1 MALRTDR
8 EKTAHLLR
16 RFGLGAS
23 EAELDYYGKD
33 GYVKAVDLLL
43 SPPADDGFD
52 IDPSDIRSDLGK
64 RLDLQTLTYWWA
76 ARLMATKAPLRER
89 MTLFWHD
96 HFATSADKV
105 KNPQMMLA
113 QNEILRKKG
122 LGKFRDLLGDVSKD
136 PAMLFWLDNQENVK
150 GKPNENFAREVMELF
165 TLGVGNYSETDVREA
180 ARAFTGWT
188 VRRQKSDDLDK
199 VKVTFWDRANLHDDG
214 QKTVLGKSGAL
225 TGDDVLDVLC
235 ANPRSGEYLV
245 EKIWDWFV
253 YPGASPE
260 TLKPFIAKFRESGL
274 DVSTLLRAIML
285 SPEFVSDKAERSI
298 VKGPADVCIVTMRQM
313 GIGAL
318 IDEKLDSTGGTGKLA
333 RAAMTPAAAATITMK
348 DMGMWIMYPP
358 DVDGWKNGANW
369 ISTATMVARIAWSDR
384 IFGQTAKVR
393 FPIRYPAKA
402 VLGKAQT
409 PEEIVDRLISVFDA
423 PIKPERKVVLIEAA
437 TKAGTKNLA
446 ETAAA
451 VSRLIFAAPEFQFC

>member
-1 MALRTDR
+1 MALKTDR
-8 EKTAHLLR
+8 EKTSHLLR

-33 GYVKAVDLLL
+33 GYVKAVERLLN
-43 SPPADDGFD
+43 PPANDGFD
-52 IDPSDIRSDLGK
+52 IDPGEIRSDLGK
-64 RLDLQTLTYWWA
+64 RLDLQTLTYWWV
-76 ARLMATKAPLRER
+76 ARLMATQAPLRER
-89 MTLFWHD
+89 MALFWHD

-105 KNPQMMLA
+105 KNARMMLG
-113 QNEILRKKG
+113 QNEILRAKG

-199 VKVTFWDRANLHDDG
+199 VKVSFWDRENLHDAG
-214 QKTVLGKSGAL
+214 NKTVLGKSGTL
-225 TGDDVLDVLC
+225 TGDDVLDTLC
-235 ANPRSGEYLV
+235 AQPRCAEYIV

-253 YPGASPE
+253 YPNADPA
-260 TLKPFIAKFRESGL
+260 TLRPFIAKFRESGL
-274 DVSTLLRAIML
+274 DVTALLRTIML

-298 VKGPADVCIVTMRQM
+298 VKGPVDVCIVTMRQM

-318 IDEKLDSTGGTGKLA
+318 VDEKLDQTGGTGKLA
-333 RAAMTPAAAATITMK
+333 RAALTPAAAATITMK

-358 DVDGWKNGANW
+358 DVDGWKNGQNW

-384 IFGQTAKVR
+384 IFGQTSKVKY
-393 FPIRYPAKA
+393 PIRYPAKA
-402 VLGKAQT
+402 VLGDAKT

-423 PIKPERKVVLIEAA
+423 PIKPERKVILIEAA
-437 TKAGTKNLA
+437 RKAGTKNLA